1 MQSTVEDMQKEFAE
15 ERDLAAITQMDLES
29 EVNELKSEVLSQSTI
44 VQQVRKDLSLALGQ
58 VEIEPKNSAK
68 RETKFIPPRCKNPNC
83 SQSWLCPGGEATTQ
97 CQIRINELEEAQRSG
112 GLPVLSQRERA
123 TALRTGFRRS
133 STSR

>member
-1 MQSTVEDMQKEFAE
+1 
-15 ERDLAAITQMDLES
+15 MDLES
-29 EVNELKSEVLSQSTI
+29 EVNDELKSEVLSQSTI